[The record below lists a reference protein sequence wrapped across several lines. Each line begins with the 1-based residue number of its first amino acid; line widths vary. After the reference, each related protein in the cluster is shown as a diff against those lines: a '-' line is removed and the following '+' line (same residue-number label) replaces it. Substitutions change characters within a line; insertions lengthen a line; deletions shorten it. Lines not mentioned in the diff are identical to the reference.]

1 MVVRKGSNLKTY
13 RYFGIFKS
21 QPISHFL
28 QMMEVRDVGEMRE
41 LHRPEPHQHI
51 SQRLDNSVFVRHTV
65 YRVGR
70 PLAVA
75 KVPQQE

>member
-1 MVVRKGSNLKTY
+1 MR
-13 RYFGIFKS
+13 
-21 QPISHFL
+21 
-28 QMMEVRDVGEMRE
+28 EVRDVGKMRE